1 MKAITFF
8 AAIIFMLS
16 ASTACFGQLEMSKDK
31 KGNIAFI
38 ENKPDFYTKRSK
50 AMECVI
56 EAMGSQGYDIE
67 SKQISSALIG
77 TVTQVVSIEGDKDL
91 GHITF
96 KFVFSFRSGFAIFN
110 FSHFKYKTEDSSFK
124 SLGVL
129 PLAYKGKIKKA
140 FSESQYELLKTRIN
154 EQISAIF
161 EAILQNCSTEN

>member
-16 ASTACFGQLEMSKDK
+16 VSTACFGQLEMSKDK
-31 KGNIAFI
+31 KGNIEFI

-50 AMECVI
+50 
-56 EAMGSQGYDIE
+56 
-67 SKQISSALIG
+67 
-77 TVTQVVSIEGDKDL
+77 DKDL

>member
-16 ASTACFGQLEMSKDK
+16 VSTACFGQLEMSKDK
-31 KGNIAFI
+31 KGNIEFI

-77 TVTQVVSIEGDKDL
+77 TATQVVSIEGDKDL

-129 PLAYKGKIKKA
+129 PLAYKGKIKK
-140 FSESQYELLKTRIN
+140 
-154 EQISAIF
+154 
-161 EAILQNCSTEN
+161 